1 MPVTSCEV
9 LCAKCTA
16 FGDVGEVGDEDAVF
30 VGCRSTIFTGRMYSF
45 PRETVIVPVLAGC
58 PGWWMTN
65 LARLHVQRGGDP
77 LM

>member
-16 FGDVGEVGDEDAVF
+16 LGVVGEVGGDDVVF

-45 PRETVIVPVLAGC
+45 PRETVIVLMLAGC
-58 PGWWMTN
+58 LSWWLTN
-65 LARLHVQRGGDP
+65 PTRLQRGGDP
-77 LM
+77 LV